1 MSTQDILSAQS
12 EDAVFGDAAFSN
24 WEKEGE
30 GGIPK
35 GKPSAVVGFSGMTGF
50 GIYNSLTSQSGSIL
64 QNHRVVWE
72 APKVLPIP
80 TPAMG
85 FIRRISKDNINTF
98 INIFL

>member
-1 MSTQDILSAQS
+1 MSTQDTLSAQS

-72 APKVLPIP
+72 AP
-80 TPAMG
+80 
-85 FIRRISKDNINTF
+85 
-98 INIFL
+98 